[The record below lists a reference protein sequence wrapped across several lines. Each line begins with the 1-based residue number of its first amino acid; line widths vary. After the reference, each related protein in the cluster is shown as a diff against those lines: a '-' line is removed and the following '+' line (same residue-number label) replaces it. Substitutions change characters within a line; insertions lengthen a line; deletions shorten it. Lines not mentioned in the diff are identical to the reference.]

1 MDQILFQKI
10 FVKSN
15 MSIDNDPTSPV
26 NIAGEVLGSIGGA
39 IILGVIIY
47 AIVYYIRRREVVQ
60 RNDII
65 TDSYVKVQ
73 VQRKRALKSNT
84 NFKVKFDETYNP
96 ITTMYDGVGDGSRL
110 EEGGNIDSS
119 SNLMPLTSRSTANPL
134 LCHLGNDDDDDYS
147 GGVINNNNNNN
158 MNHQGRPNPTITP
171 PSSSSSS
178 KFNSS
183 SSRSNSPAITS
194 SSFKR
199 HNQIDADIGTTT
211 KESVRLVGI
220 LKSGF
225 LFKRSTTGRR
235 EWLQRWF
242 FIKNDGKVYYVH
254 RPEYM
259 LDKSNVDATL
269 VANLLVST
277 IKENP
282 SNPLEFQ
289 IISPGERKGAYGG
302 GIFEL
307 KSDSES
313 DCQEWILIMRQQI
326 EKRLSLNG
334 MQKNQHHHH
343 QVNKYYHAI
352 DSMLL
357 DHTLLSE
364 NPVCV
369 DCGNPNPIWASLNLG
384 IMMCIECSGI
394 HRSLGV
400 HVSKVRSLRLD
411 AWTKH
416 SVGLLTA
423 IGNSRANKVWEAVNA
438 TYYAPYKGTS
448 HITPAIRE
456 KFINDKYKNR
466 LFLSPILPPEQ
477 ATSLLLE
484 SAKSGDL
491 GSLYV
496 ALINHANINATTSI
510 EDGLFTPLHW
520 AVKNKHLL
528 CVELLCIWGANIEE
542 IDASGKSPLDLAV
555 DRNHLEVKEILETYK
570 PITF

>member
-1 MDQILFQKI
+1 
-10 FVKSN
+10 
-15 MSIDNDPTSPV
+15 
-26 NIAGEVLGSIGGA
+26 
-39 IILGVIIY
+39 
-47 AIVYYIRRREVVQ
+47 
-60 RNDII
+60 
-65 TDSYVKVQ
+65 
-73 VQRKRALKSNT
+73 
-84 NFKVKFDETYNP
+84 
-96 ITTMYDGVGDGSRL
+96 
-110 EEGGNIDSS
+110 
-119 SNLMPLTSRSTANPL
+119 
-134 LCHLGNDDDDDYS
+134 
-147 GGVINNNNNNN
+147 
-158 MNHQGRPNPTITP
+158 
-171 PSSSSSS
+171 
-178 KFNSS
+178 
-183 SSRSNSPAITS
+183 
-194 SSFKR
+194 
-199 HNQIDADIGTTT
+199 
-211 KESVRLVGI
+211 
-220 LKSGF
+220 
-225 LFKRSTTGRR
+225 
-235 EWLQRWF
+235 
-242 FIKNDGKVYYVH
+242 
-254 RPEYM
+254 
-259 LDKSNVDATL
+259 
-269 VANLLVST
+269 
-277 IKENP
+277 
-282 SNPLEFQ
+282 LEFQ

-334 MQKNQHHHH
+334 MQTNHHHHH

-416 SVGLLTA
+416 SVRLLTA
-423 IGNSRANKVWEAVNA
+423 IGNTRANKVWEAVNA

-477 ATSLLLE
+477 ATSLLLQ

-520 AVKNKHLL
+520 AVKNKHIL

-570 PITF
+570 PITFS